1 MKIYKV
7 LYMEVRPGKEFG
19 CHAPIVALESH
30 FHGWMEDTSQEGEDR
45 ETNKECNA
53 LLVQKRDVA
62 GTNEGGDHGDAK
74 KGYGFGELFINWT

>member
-1 MKIYKV
+1 
-7 LYMEVRPGKEFG
+7 
-19 CHAPIVALESH
+19 
-30 FHGWMEDTSQEGEDR
+30 MEDTSKEGEDR